1 LQEESRPM
9 QRFNVFSGELGVKQD
24 RSGYA
29 WRARRVVPCEPDLR
43 WFGASIYEL
52 PAGEWTFPY
61 HYHHGVEEWLYVVSG
76 VPVLREPAGERVL
89 GPGDL
94 VCFPS
99 GPDGAH
105 AVRGPGRVVMFSGV
119 AAAGAASVSVY
130 PDSDKL
136 GVRPPGGGP
145 DRLHFRRGDA
155 VDYWD
160 GE

>member
-1 LQEESRPM
+1 M
-9 QRFNVFSGELGVKQD
+9 QRFNVLTGELPVQPD

-29 WRARRVVPCEPDLR
+29 WRGRRGVTGEVSPRC
-43 WFGASIYEL
+43 FGASVYEL
-52 PAGEWTFPY
+52 PPGQWTFPY
-61 HYHHGVEEWLYVVSG
+61 HYHHGVEEWLYVVAGAPS
-76 VPVLREPAGERVL
+76 LRDQAGERTL
-89 GPGDL
+89 APGEL

-130 PDSDKL
+130 PDSDKV
-136 GVRPPGGGP
+136 GVRPPGGGS
-145 DRLHFRRGDA
+145 DRLDFRRGDA
-155 VDYWD
+155 VDYWE